1 MFAGWVAALSSASN
15 SRRRWE
21 YGMRCTHICHHAGI
35 ASCRRP
41 RDCREV
47 PEPCRRP
54 GVSREML
61 CRADVRRLW
70 RRRHITP
77 RMLRRTC
84 CVSTMVCRHQIT
96 LNSWKLLRLRESRD
110 KRMRL
115 DTDLYTYSFPTLC
128 LPSLPRTF
136 ISPTDASLETLSPYV
151 LI

>member
-1 MFAGWVAALSSASN
+1 MAWASSVKSVEN
-15 SRRRWE
+15 SKRI
-21 YGMRCTHICHHAGI
+21 GHHAGNQR
-35 ASCRRP
+35 CQRLRG
-41 RDCREV
+41 CREV
-47 PEPCRRP
+47 HDLCRRL
-54 GVSREML
+54 GVSKEML

-110 KRMRL
+110 QRMRL
-115 DTDLYTYSFPTLC
+115 DTDLYTYSFLTLC
-128 LPSLPRTF
+128 LPFLPRTF
-136 ISPTDASLETLSPYV
+136 ISPTDAALGTLSPYA